1 MRKKPLI
8 TTVLTAVVAAV
19 LIGAMV
25 CRLPAVRSYIKNR
38 ALANELRLHPKP
50 YAGCSITLRLIDFAK
65 EQWALENRK
74 TTNDPPPTLNDL
86 RPYIG
91 RGSNGDIP
99 ECPCGGT
106 YIPGRLDEPAKDTL
120 SPQEHTYER
129 MNAYEAKQKKP

>member
-1 MRKKPLI
+1 MRKKPLFN
-8 TTVLTAVVAAV
+8 TVLTVVVAAL

-25 CRLPAVRSYIKNR
+25 FRLPAVRSYLKNR
-38 ALANELRLHPKP
+38 AYASAPLSPPKP
-50 YAGCSITLRLIDFAK
+50 YAGCSITLRLIDSAK
-65 EQWALENRK
+65 QQWALEYHK

-91 RGSNGDIP
+91 RGSNGLMP

-120 SPQEHTYER
+120 SPQDHTYARE
-129 MNAYEAKQKKP
+129 NAHKAKRQNQ